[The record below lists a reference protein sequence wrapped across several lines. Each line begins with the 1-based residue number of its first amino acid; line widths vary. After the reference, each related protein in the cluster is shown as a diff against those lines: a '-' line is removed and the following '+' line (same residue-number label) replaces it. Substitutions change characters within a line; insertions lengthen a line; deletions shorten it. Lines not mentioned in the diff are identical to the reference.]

1 MKNSIT
7 VFLFSVLS
15 VSVSGQVSDFT
26 ATDITTGNSI
36 SLYDFKSSPGVV
48 IIFTSS
54 GTACPYDQY
63 YQSRLRKIA
72 KDFMGKIPVL
82 FVDSHLTE
90 TDDALNKTA
99 AALGSTLLVDSDQ
112 KIMQLLKATKSPE
125 AVVLKSDGGNFSI
138 YYRGAVDDNA
148 QVPADVH
155 ENYLVDTINSLLN
168 GGSPKSAEVRPTG
181 CMIRRK

>member
-1 MKNSIT
+1 MKNYIT

-15 VSVSGQVSDFT
+15 VSVSGQVANFT

-72 KDFMGKIPVL
+72 KDFTGKIPVL
-82 FVDSHLTE
+82 FVDSHLAE
-90 TDDALNKTA
+90 SDEDLNKTA
-99 AALGSTLLVDSDQ
+99 AALGTTLLVDRDQ

-125 AVVLKSDGGNFSI
+125 AVVLKSDGGNFSM

-155 ENYLVDTINSLLN
+155 ENYLADAINSLLN